1 MREVQYV
8 HKLQGQPQAEPLVSP
23 TPLESKLVLGNRS
36 GNGVMLMIY
45 PSTWLC

>member
-23 TPLESKLVLGNRS
+23 TPLESKLVLGNHS